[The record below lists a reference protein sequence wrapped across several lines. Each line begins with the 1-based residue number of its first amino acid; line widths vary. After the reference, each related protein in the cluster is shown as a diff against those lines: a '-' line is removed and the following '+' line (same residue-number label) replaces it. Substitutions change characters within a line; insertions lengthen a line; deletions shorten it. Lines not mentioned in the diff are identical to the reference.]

1 MADRT
6 KDAPVAERQDVA
18 QARARILNAAEQ
30 LFARDGFDAT
40 PTARVADLAE
50 VPKGLLFYYFPT
62 KLELLRTLLAERLPA
77 TPFEDVVGIARR
89 GDVAGSLLR
98 LHRKLGVGQHSSP
111 VLRTIIFREA
121 ETHPEVG
128 EHIRTLRQRLT
139 EITETVLD
147 GAAEGLE
154 PRRRRQAAQ
163 TFVAV
168 MLDEANSR
176 RFDAPVPD
184 VRGAATIIA
193 TALSADPIVP
203 IRRPMASAIRPVGNK
218 SRGYAEY
225 PKDPHGA
232 I

>member
-1 MADRT
+1 MAGRS
-6 KDAPVAERQDVA
+6 KSAPVPERQDVA
-18 QARARILNAAEQ
+18 QARARILDAAEE

-40 PTARVADLAE
+40 PTARVAERAE

-62 KLELLRTLLAERLPA
+62 KIELLRTLLAERLPA
-77 TPFEDVVGIARR
+77 TPFENVVGIARR
-89 GDVAGSLLR
+89 GDIAGSLLR

-147 GAAEGLE
+147 TAAEGLDA
-154 PRRRRQAAQ
+154 RRRRQAAQ

-168 MLDEANSR
+168 LLDEANSR
-176 RFDAPVPD
+176 RFNAPVPD

-193 TALSADPIVP
+193 TALRSDPIP
-203 IRRPMASAIRPVGNK
+203 EIRCSTISTNRHVGNK
-218 SRGYAEY
+218 LA
-225 PKDPHGA
+225 
-232 I
+232 

>member
-1 MADRT
+1 MAGRS
-6 KDAPVAERQDVA
+6 KSAPVDERSEAA
-18 QARARILNAAEQ
+18 QARDRILDAAEQ

-40 PTARVADLAE
+40 PTARIAELAE

-62 KLELLRTLLAERLPA
+62 KIDLLRTLLAERLPA
-77 TPFEDVVGIARR
+77 APFENVVGVARR

-98 LHRKLGVGQHSSP
+98 LHRKLAVGQHSSP

-128 EHIRTLRQRLT
+128 EHIRTLRRRLI

-147 GAAEGLE
+147 AAAEGLD

-168 MLDEANSR
+168 LLDEANSR

-193 TALSADPIVP
+193 TALRAELAPEADIQPSV
-203 IRRPMASAIRPVGNK
+203 RTRPAGNRPQ
-218 SRGYAEY
+218 
-225 PKDPHGA
+225 
-232 I
+232 

>member
-1 MADRT
+1 
-6 KDAPVAERQDVA
+6 
-18 QARARILNAAEQ
+18 
-30 LFARDGFDAT
+30 
-40 PTARVADLAE
+40 
-50 VPKGLLFYYFPT
+50 
-62 KLELLRTLLAERLPA
+62 LEN
-77 TPFEDVVGIARR
+77 VVGIARR
-89 GDVAGSLLR
+89 GDIAGSLLR
-98 LHRKLGVGQHSSP
+98 LHRKLGVGQQSSP

-147 GAAEGLE
+147 TAAEGLN
-154 PRRRRQAAQ
+154 PQRRRQAAQ

-176 RFDAPVPD
+176 RFNAPVPD

-193 TALSADPIVP
+193 TALSADPVPP
-203 IRRPMASAIRPVGNK
+203 IRRPVASAIQPVSNK
-218 SRGYAEY
+218 SRRFDDH
-225 PKDPHGA
+225 PKDHHGA